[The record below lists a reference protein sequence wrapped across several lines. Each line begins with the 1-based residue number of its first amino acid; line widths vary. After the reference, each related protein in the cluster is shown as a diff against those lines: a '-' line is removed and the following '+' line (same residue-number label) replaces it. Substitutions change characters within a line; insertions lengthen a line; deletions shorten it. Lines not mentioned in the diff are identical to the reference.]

1 MEKSNRFK
9 MRKPAKL
16 YTLLALLLL
25 TGSVTLQAQ
34 RLEPVEIF
42 ESPMIVAYHFC
53 QWNEKEVL
61 LNANVLGDG
70 RYIIRMD
77 EDGNGLEMD
86 SWLLYDNTCS
96 FLTESK
102 FFRNSNGEICFY
114 YVKGPD
120 RPIVC
125 KVSISEDLELTTFEF
140 PDPFPIPEEIPHDQW
155 WDFEWLPNDD
165 GSVFVS
171 SSYLDNNMNVHV
183 IARYNASGELTHQ
196 WTDVTNRVYT
206 SLLPPK
212 KGNTGCRLVM
222 EDLTAKD
229 VNSECVIFDDSLNVV
244 DIRHCI
250 YSVGIYRPTYEFFA
264 VHPETDMVYLISNVS
279 FPAFNGNPKIGQ
291 DVYMSQFTP
300 DFTQTKYVMGPY
312 TVDEHDQ
319 KALCEAIDFRG
330 DNIYM
335 CGLMNMMDAY
345 GGSDPGSVENFYVA
359 LLDGNLNLKGE
370 IYYHNEMRML
380 EPYSIHALPSG
391 GCMVSTG
398 GYNRQTFEQECT
410 IYKLS
415 DESILGVEEAHNA
428 GFAVATAYPN
438 PGHDV
443 LNIRTALPDARV
455 EVYDA
460 NGRLIHSQGITENVT
475 SIDAGAWAEG
485 VYVWKVICNDKLA
498 EKGKWIKE

>member
-1 MEKSNRFK
+1 MKATRIY
-9 MRKPAKL
+9 A
-16 YTLLALLLL
+16 LLALLMM
-25 TGSVTLQAQ
+25 GVVRMQAQ
-34 RLEPVEIF
+34 VNEPVEIF
-42 ESPMIVAYHFC
+42 QSPMIIAYHFC
-53 QWNEKEVL
+53 QWNEGEVL

-77 EDGNGLEMD
+77 EDGHDLEMD
-86 SWLLYDNTCS
+86 RWHLTTNTCS

-102 FFRNSNGEICFY
+102 FFRDSEGEICFY

-125 KVSISEDLELTTFEF
+125 KVTISDDFELTTFEF

-171 SSYLDNNMNVHV
+171 SSYLDNSMNVHV
-183 IARYNASGELTHQ
+183 IARYNESGELTHQ

-212 KGNTGCRLVM
+212 KGTSGCRLVM

-244 DIRHCI
+244 DIKHNI
-250 YSVGIYRPTYEFFA
+250 YNQAIGIYRPTYEHFA

-330 DNIYM
+330 DDIYM
-335 CGLMNMMDAY
+335 CGLMNIMDAY
-345 GGSDPGSVENFYVA
+345 GGSDPESVENFYVA
-359 LLDGNLNLKGE
+359 LFDGNMNLKGE
-370 IYYHNEMRML
+370 IYYHNERLML
-380 EPYSIHALPSG
+380 TPYSIFALSNG
-391 GCMVSTG
+391 GCLVSTG
-398 GYNRQTFEQECT
+398 GTDRNTFEQRHV

-415 DESILGVEEAHNA
+415 DETLVGVEEAHDA
-428 GFAVATAYPN
+428 GFAVAVVYPN
-438 PGHDV
+438 PGKDV
-443 LNIRTALPDARV
+443 LNIRTALQNAHV
-455 EVYDA
+455 EIYDLS
-460 NGRLIHSQGITENVT
+460 GKLIHNQQITDNITAINT
-475 SIDAGAWAEG
+475 SAGPSG
-485 VYVWKVICNDKLA
+485 SYVWRVVAGTSTGSVIEA
-498 EKGKWIKE
+498 ETGKWIKE

>member
-1 MEKSNRFK
+1 
-9 MRKPAKL
+9 
-16 YTLLALLLL
+16 
-25 TGSVTLQAQ
+25 
-34 RLEPVEIF
+34 
-42 ESPMIVAYHFC
+42 
-53 QWNEKEVL
+53 
-61 LNANVLGDG
+61 
-70 RYIIRMD
+70 
-77 EDGNGLEMD
+77 
-86 SWLLYDNTCS
+86 
-96 FLTESK
+96 
-102 FFRNSNGEICFY
+102 
-114 YVKGPD
+114 
-120 RPIVC
+120 
-125 KVSISEDLELTTFEF
+125 
-140 PDPFPIPEEIPHDQW
+140 
-155 WDFEWLPNDD
+155 
-165 GSVFVS
+165 
-171 SSYLDNNMNVHV
+171 MNVHV

-319 KALCEAIDFRG
+319 KALCEAIAFRG
-330 DNIYM
+330 DDIYM

-345 GGSDPGSVENFYVA
+345 GGSDPESVENFYVA

-370 IYYHNEMRML
+370 IYYHNEARML
-380 EPYSIHALPSG
+380 TPYSIYALPSG
-391 GCMVSTG
+391 GCLVSTG
-398 GYNRQTFEQECT
+398 GNDRHTFEQQHA

-415 DESILGVEEAHNA
+415 DETIVGIEEAHDA
-428 GFAVATAYPN
+428 GFAVAVAYPN
-438 PGHDV
+438 PGKGV
-443 LNIRTALPDARV
+443 LNIRTGLKDAWV
-455 EVYDA
+455 EVYDL
-460 NGRLIHSQGITENVT
+460 NGRLVHKQEITENVT
-475 SIDAGAWAEG
+475 VINTTDWSEG
-485 VYVWKVICNDKLA
+485 TYVWKVMLNGSEA
-498 EKGKWIKE
+498 ESGKWIKE